1 MPTRMQVVPAP
12 ISALAV
18 CTSSMIVVD
27 ADVACD
33 EADSDN
39 EDEDVVD
46 DDRLS
51 PTGPVDSAADAACTV
66 CSCHA
71 AAFSLVGSPCILIW
85 G

>member
-18 CTSSMIVVD
+18 CTSSMIVP

-51 PTGPVDSAADAACTV
+51 PTGPVDSAADAAGTV